1 MTAKIRRQK
10 TNIKL
15 LCHTA
20 NLQEVLM
27 LVKSALFSSSLHSD
41 AESHQWQSSS
51 SLNNYGP
58 TISTYNGTLSSEKYF
73 RSEGMV
79 PIWQYTVLFWY
90 HVNQSPKTQ
99 TTLEAFV
106 TNTQVKHFHAGCCS
120 ITKNQPRNKNAPL
133 GHSWET
139 FLFLIHVHQLD

>member
-41 AESHQWQSSS
+41 AESHQ
-51 SLNNYGP
+51 
-58 TISTYNGTLSSEKYF
+58 
-73 RSEGMV
+73 
-79 PIWQYTVLFWY
+79 
-90 HVNQSPKTQ
+90 
-99 TTLEAFV
+99 
-106 TNTQVKHFHAGCCS
+106 
-120 ITKNQPRNKNAPL
+120 
-133 GHSWET
+133 
-139 FLFLIHVHQLD
+139 